1 MARDSKK
8 KKSEKS
14 IKKELENHSI
24 EQKKEQ
30 QSMTHKIRSSS
41 SRKYVDTESWVEK
54 HLDELIDIFNLNML
68 ELDRE
73 ESKTIAIK
81 LVDILRGESSTLDK
95 DTIRRRFSRYAQNMY
110 QIIAQSILELHEC
123 LSITQLE
130 FVVNNIGELVLG
142 YAPRLYREAIKHGR
156 EDLIDTIRASWRTY
170 WILKRY
176 NILPVECPRCKFN
189 SLMPDLTC
197 IICGSTV
204 SEEELKKS
212 IDFEKM
218 LKEFVNLYSEEDVK
232 KTIVYGY
239 LYVNS
244 LGLKPPTHERDKL
257 DIEVALN
264 TKEKEILKLMLKTSK
279 GDHKDGA

>member
-1 MARDSKK
+1 
-8 KKSEKS
+8 
-14 IKKELENHSI
+14 
-24 EQKKEQ
+24 
-30 QSMTHKIRSSS
+30 
-41 SRKYVDTESWVEK
+41 
-54 HLDELIDIFNLNML
+54 
-68 ELDRE
+68 
-73 ESKTIAIK
+73 
-81 LVDILRGESSTLDK
+81 
-95 DTIRRRFSRYAQNMY
+95 
-110 QIIAQSILELHEC
+110 
-123 LSITQLE
+123 
-130 FVVNNIGELVLG
+130 
-142 YAPRLYREAIKHGR
+142 
-156 EDLIDTIRASWRTY
+156 ASWRTY

-239 LYVNS
+239 LYINS